1 MKLTCYIIDDE
12 PLAIEVIASYIDASD
27 LLELKGTFLNPL
39 KAFQAIHEAPVDLI
53 FLDIQMP
60 KISGLD
66 LLKALKKPPAVIMT
80 TAYREFALQ
89 GFELE
94 VVDYLLKPIPF
105 ERFLKAIDKVKRLKQ
120 VGIPPIPERSHD
132 EFLFFQKDKV
142 NYKIL
147 LKDIIFI
154 ESQRDYSKILSKNG
168 EIKVLQ
174 KISELEI
181 KLKHKGFL
189 RVHRSFIV
197 NLERVDK
204 WCSFELGICG
214 NNIPIGRSYYKVVTE
229 KLEIHF
235 K

>member
-1 MKLTCYIIDDE
+1 MKLTSYIIDDE
-12 PLAIEVIASYIDASD
+12 PLAIEVIKSYIVASD

-39 KAFQAIHEAPVDLI
+39 KAFQAIHESPVDLV

-66 LLKALKKPPAVIMT
+66 LIKSLKNPPAIILT

-89 GFELE
+89 GFELD

-105 ERFLKAIDKVKRLKQ
+105 ERFLKAIDKVKRLQ
-120 VGIPPIPERSHD
+120 QENISWIPEKSPD

-142 NYKIL
+142 NFKVL
-147 LKDIIFI
+147 LRDIIYI
-154 ESQRDYSKILSKNG
+154 ESQRDYSVIISRKN

-174 KISELEI
+174 KISDLEI
-181 KLKHKGFL
+181 QLMDKGFL

-197 NLERVDK
+197 NLELVDS
-204 WCSFELGICG
+204 WCSNELGING
-214 NNIPIGRSYYKVVTE
+214 KKIPIGRTYLKMVAE
-229 KLEIHF
+229 KLRN
-235 K
+235 

>member
-12 PLAIEVIASYIDASD
+12 PLAIEVIESYIVASD

-39 KAFQAIHEAPVDLI
+39 KAFQAIHESPVDLI

-66 LLKALKKPPAVIMT
+66 LIKSLKNPPAVILT

-89 GFELE
+89 GFELD

-120 VGIPPIPERSHD
+120 EIISSFPEKSPD

-142 NYKIL
+142 NYKVL
-147 LKDIIFI
+147 LREIIYI
-154 ESQRDYSKILSKNG
+154 ESQRDYSKIATKNG
-168 EIKVLQ
+168 EIKVHQ

-181 KLKHKGFL
+181 KLKEKGFL

-197 NLERVDK
+197 NLEMVDR
-204 WCSFELGICG
+204 WSSNELGING
-214 NNIPIGRSYYKVVTE
+214 KNIPIGRSYYKMVVE
-229 KLEIHF
+229 QIKLI
-235 K
+235 